1 VHVDAYAAP
10 GVETV
15 GLDVAVRAGDAI
27 APDARPAETWQRVKR
42 PLDFVLAL
50 VFLILLAPLL
60 LAITVAVLA
69 TSSGPVL
76 FRQRRIGR
84 DLREFTML
92 KFRTMHDG
100 VSDAAHRALIADLA
114 AGHTTGE
121 GLRKL
126 TADPRVTGVGRL
138 LRKTSLD
145 ELPQLLNVLTG
156 TMSLIGP
163 RPAIPYELEHYEAR
177 HYERFQVR
185 PGLTGL
191 WQVSGR
197 AAVGFVE
204 MLDIDVEY
212 VRRANALTDLAIT
225 ARTPIAVLPRRTA

>member
-1 VHVDAYAAP
+1 MHVDAYAGP
-10 GVETV
+10 GVDAV
-15 GLDVAVRAGDAI
+15 GLDVAVRGGDSI
-27 APDARPAETWQRVKR
+27 ATARPGETWQRVKR
-42 PLDFVLAL
+42 PVDFVLAL
-50 VFLILLAPLL
+50 VLLILLAPVL
-60 LAITVAVLA
+60 LAITVAVLV
-69 TSSGPVL
+69 SSPGPVL

-84 DLREFTML
+84 GLGEFTML

-100 VSDAAHRALIADLA
+100 VSDAAHRAYIAELA
-114 AGHTTGE
+114 AGAAE
-121 GLRKL
+121 GSELRKL
-126 TADPRVTGVGRL
+126 TADPRVTGVGRV

-145 ELPQLLNVLTG
+145 ELPQLFNVLAG

-163 RPAIPYELEHYEAR
+163 RPAIPYELEHYESH

-212 VRRANALTDLAIT
+212 VRSANALKDLEIT